1 MQEQLDEKMM
11 KTGQVPTADKVS
23 ALPSA
28 PEGVKAGKASARV
41 EEDDEEEELKRLQAE
56 MAM

>member
-1 MQEQLDEKMM
+1 ML
-11 KTGQVPTADKVS
+11 KTGTVPVGDKVGRLPTAAQHELK
-23 ALPSA
+23 
-28 PEGVKAGKASARV
+28 GKARV